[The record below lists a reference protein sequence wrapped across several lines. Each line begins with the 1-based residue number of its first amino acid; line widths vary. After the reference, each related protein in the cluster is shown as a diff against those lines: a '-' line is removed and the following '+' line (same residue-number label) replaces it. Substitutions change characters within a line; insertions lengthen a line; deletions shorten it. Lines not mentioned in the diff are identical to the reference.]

1 MIKFSRVRQEYGA
14 FSNFAD
20 CVVAYKGLT
29 YRSSEAAWQ
38 AQKCPERA
46 SEFTTLNASEAKR
59 LGRHVALRSAWEE
72 IKYSEMVDV
81 LRAKFTQ
88 HPKLRD
94 LLLSTGDEVL
104 VEDTTGWHDN
114 TWGNC
119 DCARCS
125 HIKGKNWLGKALME
139 VRTELMDAEHASVIG

>member
-20 CVVAYKGLT
+20 CVVVYKGLT

-46 SEFTTLNASEAKR
+46 SEFTTLNVSEAKR
-59 LGRHVALRSAWEE
+59 LGRHVALRSDWEE

-114 TWGNC
+114 IWGNC
-119 DCARCS
+119 DCVRCS

-139 VRTELMDAEHASVIG
+139 VRTELMDARYASVIG